1 MDALE
6 INQKRNKIIDPFD
19 KIINDLKRTILLI
32 SSINKDQFLNE
43 EKKAINA
50 LKDLISILSN
60 YEASFNTISIIRFQ
74 MNDEDYISF
83 VNDLSA
89 NINQFKRIIRKIFS
103 TMLNESNINYIHKN
117 KAMQDI
123 IDNKFVALIND
134 DTIKKIISDDSKS
147 KEIKEDIENLISYL
161 NYIIV
166 NNEKRKKTND
176 DVRID
181 IPLNDFDKKE
191 ENKSDLAEID
201 VEPFVNK
208 PYEESRALEID
219 PKILELEKY
228 LKKFDVLKE
237 RLKSKGKY
245 NSLNVKEVK
254 LYNMLE
260 SELLDLKEG
269 KKRKKVN
276 IKIKFYFKK
285 LEKELNLNKD
295 NYYKYLIKD
304 SKKDKLR

>member
-103 TMLNESNINYIHKN
+103 TMLDESNINYIHKN